1 MGDRHTNHFFHSPS
15 PFCSTFKVFNFIF
28 HYSQIFWFNLNNI
41 DKGNV
46 DAWNNLFSEPCVL
59 VTSVVHQSGEGN
71 LAKLHR
77 LSRNPFPR
85 VASLQ
90 MKLLSIVNIFGIV
103 LNGKTSD
110 SETGIADFL
119 VVVSPA
125 GYHYV
130 CNRYYIG

>member
-1 MGDRHTNHFFHSPS
+1 M
-15 PFCSTFKVFNFIF
+15 
-28 HYSQIFWFNLNNI
+28 
-41 DKGNV
+41 
-46 DAWNNLFSEPCVL
+46 
-59 VTSVVHQSGEGN
+59 TSVVHQSGEGN
-71 LAKLHR
+71 LAKLHH